1 MRHDDD
7 TKGIEAKKIKTSK
20 TFDIVLQKLFLFL
33 KNDDEKREVKQIKM
47 STTKMYFDIIYPS
60 KRKVMLLS
68 FG

>member
-47 STTKMYFDIIYPS
+47 STTKCI
-60 KRKVMLLS
+60 LT
-68 FG
+68 